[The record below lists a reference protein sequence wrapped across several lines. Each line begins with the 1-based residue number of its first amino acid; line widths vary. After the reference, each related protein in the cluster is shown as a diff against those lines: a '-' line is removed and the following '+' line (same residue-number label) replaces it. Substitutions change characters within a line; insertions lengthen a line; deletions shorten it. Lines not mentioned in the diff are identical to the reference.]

1 MSNILIRLIEKIGEK
16 TVTGAEVTL
25 KRAKEVSMALQEQDD
40 AARSIM
46 ERRVREKE
54 ERKKLIED
62 KLMKLKEEVTYEDL
76 PEEDGLNLISER
88 EELKIPFSVRLATII
103 SDFFSKYSSMPGS
116 FFKNIQEDLYRAN
129 IIMPASKYVGL
140 AIGISVILAIISGIL
155 VSVVGGL
162 MLGSIGTLLG
172 FVIGPILGMFAF
184 MYSRIYPRK
193 KVKARS
199 DEFSRELPFALRHMA
214 TMLSSGSGLLETM
227 RSISNSEYGVLSV
240 EFERAMME
248 IERGATIEEAYD
260 RINLRVDSAGFK
272 KATRQIISTLKT
284 GGNLANTLKVIAEET
299 ATEMRMKLKDFIQVL
314 NTLSLMYMFLTVI
327 APVLITILVIAM
339 SFAIRG
345 VLIPP
350 MMMWVVYFVFFGAAV
365 YMSVMI
371 KKFEPKV

>member
-40 AARSIM
+40 AARAIM

-88 EELKIPFSVRLATII
+88 EELKIPFSVRVATII

-199 DEFSRELPFALRHMA
+199 DDFSRELPFALRHMA

-227 RSISNSEYGVLSV
+227 RSISNSEYGVLRS
-240 EFERAMME
+240 EER
-248 IERGATIEEAYD
+248 
-260 RINLRVDSAGFK
+260 RVGKECRS
-272 KATRQIISTLKT
+272 RWSP
-284 GGNLANTLKVIAEET
+284 
-299 ATEMRMKLKDFIQVL
+299 
-314 NTLSLMYMFLTVI
+314 YH
-327 APVLITILVIAM
+327 
-339 SFAIRG
+339 
-345 VLIPP
+345 
-350 MMMWVVYFVFFGAAV
+350 
-365 YMSVMI
+365 
-371 KKFEPKV
+371 